1 MNAAVI
7 GRRLRFGPGAVAAPG
22 AIGLIVFFLAPVV
35 TLLVYS
41 FLTSG
46 RFSVARP
53 FTFSNY
59 GTAISASGTPDAVR
73 NSVTLGATAA
83 GVAVIAGLAI
93 ASWLRYHAGR
103 FQNIVLSM
111 IIISMF
117 ASYLVRI
124 YAFRILLGD
133 RGAVN
138 TVLDLLGITSQ
149 PVSWL
154 LFSRFAV
161 VCALTHIA
169 LPYVVLILYGAFRP
183 LDPTYLE
190 AAQDLGAGALTRWIR
205 VILPVMAAPVGS
217 AFLMT
222 FVLASAD
229 YVTPQFLGGT
239 DQQMVGLLIQTNF
252 MVAGDWARGAALSF
266 LTLGA
271 YLLCYVIMGL
281 GLRIARLNTIRWGT

>member
-1 MNAAVI
+1 MNTAVI
-7 GRRLRFGPGAVAAPG
+7 ARRLRLGPGGATVPG
-22 AIGLIVFFLAPVV
+22 ALGLIVFFLAPVI
-35 TLLVYS
+35 TLFVYS

-59 GTAISASGTPDAVR
+59 GATISASGTPDAAA
-73 NSVTLGATAA
+73 NSVLLGVIAA
-83 GVAVIAGLAI
+83 GVGVVIGLAI
-93 ASWLRYHAGR
+93 ASWLRYYAGR
-103 FQNIVLSM
+103 LQNIVLSM

-133 RGAVN
+133 EGAVN

-149 PVSWL
+149 PISWL

-169 LPYVVLILYGAFRP
+169 LPYIVLILYGAFRP
-183 LDPTYLE
+183 LDPAYLE
-190 AAQDLGAGALTRWIR
+190 AAQDLGAGALTRWFR
-205 VILPVMAAPVGS
+205 VILPTMAAPIGS

-222 FVLASAD
+222 FVLTSAD

-239 DQQMVGLLIQTNF
+239 GQQMIGLLIQTNF
-252 MVAGDWARGAALSF
+252 TVAGDWARGAALSF

-281 GLRIARLNTIRWGT
+281 GLRIARLNKIRWGT

>member
-1 MNAAVI
+1 MSAATVA
-7 GRRLRFGPGAVAAPG
+7 RRLRLGPGGATVPG
-22 AIGLIVFFLAPVV
+22 ALGLIVFFLAPVV

-53 FTFSNY
+53 FTLSNY
-59 GTAISASGTPDAVR
+59 GDTISASGTSDAVQ
-73 NSVTLGATAA
+73 NSVLLGAVAA
-83 GVAVIAGLAI
+83 GVAVVIGLAI
-93 ASWLRYHAGR
+93 ASWLRYYAGR
-103 FQNIVLSM
+103 LQNIVLSM

-133 RGAVN
+133 EGAVN
-138 TVLDLLGITSQ
+138 TVLDLLGLTSE
-149 PVSWL
+149 PIPWL

-169 LPYVVLILYGAFRP
+169 LPYIVLILYGAFRP
-183 LDPTYLE
+183 LDPAYLE
-190 AAQDLGAGALTRWIR
+190 AAQDLGAGALTRWFR
-205 VILPVMAAPVGS
+205 VILPTMAAPIGS

-222 FVLASAD
+222 FVLTSAD

-239 DQQMVGLLIQTNF
+239 GQQMVGLLIQTNF
-252 MVAGDWARGAALSF
+252 TVAGDWARGAALSF

-281 GLRIARLNTIRWGT
+281 GLRIARLNKIRWGS